1 MPAEAPPAPAAP
13 LLVVRDLCVRVPS
26 RGRMIPLVDRVSFT
40 LGERDILGLV
50 GESGSGKSV
59 TAMALMGLIDSPGVQ
74 ITGSALFRG
83 QELVGL
89 PQKQLRR
96 LRGRE
101 IAMIF
106 QDPMTAFTPVYTIGW
121 QIDEQIRAHE
131 RLSRKQARNRTV
143 DLLAAMGVPDPAQT
157 ANRYPHQ
164 LSGGLRQRA
173 MIAMALSCNPALL
186 IADEPTTALDVTV
199 QAQILELIRS
209 LRSTYGSSVLLITH
223 DMGVVAETCDTTLV
237 LYSGRVAET
246 GPTDVL
252 FAHPG
257 HPYTAALLASIP
269 PLEGPRPERLPA
281 IAGAPPAPL
290 ERPEGCAFAPRC
302 SYVHAPCLHAP
313 PPPLVPAG
321 RYASSAPRR
330 VEADTQ
336 AVPSP
341 APDTTP
347 HPGGTP
353 HGSPAVQ
360 ARSEPASLRSAQFA
374 ACVLP
379 AEGTPLPPRL
389 KDTGPGTPDAI
400 GHAPSPRPPSP
411 SSTIGEPH
419 L

>member
-1 MPAEAPPAPAAP
+1 MPADTMPSPALP
-13 LLVVRDLCVRVPS
+13 LLDVRNLCVSFPS
-26 RGRMIPLVDRVSFT
+26 GGRLIPIVENVSFT
-40 LGERDILGLV
+40 LAEQEILGLV

-59 TAMALMGLIDSPGVQ
+59 TAMALMGLIDSPGVV

-96 LRGRE
+96 LRGRQ

-131 RLSRKQARNRTV
+131 KLSRKQARARTV
-143 DLLAAMGVPDPAQT
+143 QLLGEMGVPDPART
-157 ANRYPHQ
+157 ADRYPHQ

-199 QAQILELIRS
+199 QAQILDLIRN
-209 LRSTYGSSVLLITH
+209 LRTSHGSSVLLITH
-223 DMGVVAETCDTTLV
+223 DMGVVAETCDATLV

-246 GPTDVL
+246 GPTADV
-252 FAHPG
+252 FARPG

-269 PLEGPRPERLPA
+269 PLYGARPDRLPA

-290 ERPEGCAFAPRC
+290 HRPAGCAFGPRC
-302 SYVHAPCLHAP
+302 QFVHTPCLAAP
-313 PPPLVPAG
+313 PPALFAVGP
-321 RYASSAPRR
+321 S
-330 VEADTQ
+330 Q
-336 AVPSP
+336 A
-341 APDTTP
+341 
-347 HPGGTP
+347 
-353 HGSPAVQ
+353 
-360 ARSEPASLRSAQFA
+360 A

-379 AEGTPLPPRL
+379 AEDTPLPPRL
-389 KDTGPGTPDAI
+389 TEGTVVTVPL
-400 GHAPSPRPPSP
+400 SPQPPAQFSSP
-411 SSTIGEPH
+411 EAQS
-419 L
+419 